1 MKGKNKLF
9 RLIVSPV
16 ILALFIVGHL
26 YHAFKRFGLFVKYGG
41 EFISFDKDERPTVSA
56 MSSGGIRTTHYQNIT
71 NDNRKH
77 KR

>member
-1 MKGKNKLF
+1 MMQKKDLKKLSN
-9 RLIVSPV
+9 RKVCLMVCSSV
-16 ILALFIVGHL
+16 VLHT
-26 YHAFKRFGLFVKYGG
+26 
-41 EFISFDKDERPTVSA
+41 TVSA